1 MLFKVPQNKMQTNSR
16 PGAIGSDLTSGR
28 LLAKNTIWNLLGQV
42 LPMAV
47 AILVVPKLIHSMGA
61 ARFGVL
67 SLAWVIIGYFSF
79 FDLGIGRAVTKLVS
93 DKLAVAEIEDI
104 PSLVW
109 TSMFLM
115 FAFGMIGGSVLVVL
129 SPWMCHKAL
138 NIPFD
143 FQADAMKCFWILAVS
158 LPITT
163 LSSGARGV
171 LEAAQKFRM
180 LTVLRVPLSSYSYLG
195 PILVLPFS
203 NSLFAVTS
211 MLLIGRMIG
220 LALHFWYCMKVMPFL
235 TEDVV
240 VRRSL
245 FNPLLKFGGW
255 LTVSNVISPIML
267 YADRFLISGLV
278 SVAAVGYYSAPF
290 DVITRVWII
299 PGSIVG
305 VLFPA
310 FSVSVNEGVD
320 KTQLLL
326 DRGMKYVAI
335 IVFPIVL
342 VAVAFAPEGLSLW
355 LGSSF
360 ATSSVPVLRLI
371 AVGVLVNSVAQ
382 VPFTL
387 IQGSGFPKW
396 TAVLHAV
403 ELPVYLIAVWILTTH
418 FGITGTAL
426 AWLGRNVLDMIVI
439 LFMTRKLGFARL
451 PLLRAFGVAALAA
464 SALFYGSTGIQGM
477 TLKLFSVAAMIA
489 LFLFGTWRYAFTMS
503 ERSAFLRLAFA
514 NGGRG

>member
-1 MLFKVPQNKMQTNSR
+1 MQTNSGW
-16 PGAIGSDLTSGR
+16 GAIGAGLTSGR

-47 AILVVPKLIHSMGA
+47 AIIVVPRLIHRMGA
-61 ARFGVL
+61 SPFGVL

-93 DKLAVAEIEDI
+93 DKLALAEIEDI

-115 FAFGMIGGSVLVVL
+115 FAFGMIGGSLLVAL

-138 NIPFD
+138 NIPLN
-143 FQADAMKCFWILAVS
+143 FQADAMKCFWILAIS
-158 LPITT
+158 IPITT
-163 LSSGARGV
+163 LSSGIRGV
-171 LEAAQKFRM
+171 LEAAQKFRL
-180 LTVLRVPLSSYSYLG
+180 LTTLRIPLSSFSYLG
-195 PILVLPFS
+195 SILVLPFS
-203 NSLFAVTS
+203 NSLFAVTA
-211 MLLIGRMIG
+211 MLLIGRIIG

-235 TEDVV
+235 LEGVV
-240 VRRSL
+240 IRRSL
-245 FNPLLKFGGW
+245 FTPLLRFGGW

-278 SVAAVGYYSAPF
+278 SVSAVGYYSAPF

-310 FSVSVNEGVD
+310 FSVSVNEGIE

-342 VAVAFAPEGLSLW
+342 VAVAFAPEALNLW

-360 ATSSVPVLRLI
+360 AASSIPVLRLI
-371 AVGVLVNSVAQ
+371 AAGVLINSVAQ

-387 IQGSGFPKW
+387 IQGSGFPNW

-403 ELPVYLIAVWILTTH
+403 ELPIYLISVWMLTIH
-418 FGITGTAL
+418 FGIAGTAL
-426 AWLGRNVLDMIVI
+426 AWLGRNVLDTIVI

-451 PLLRAFGVAALAA
+451 SSLRAFGAAAVAASVL
-464 SALFYGSTGIQGM
+464 LYGCTSIQGT
-477 TLKLFSVAAMIA
+477 TLRLFLVALLIT
-489 LFLFGTWRYAFTMS
+489 LFLFGSWRYAFTIS

-514 NGGRG
+514 REGPA